1 MSQTCNCVSCP
12 SRSKSIMSDIPEDVL
27 NELASLKV
35 TNVYKKGQTIFY
47 EGNKPYGVYCL
58 KNGNVKLYKTTAEG
72 KNLIVRIAGG
82 GDLIGYRYFFTN
94 ELYSST
100 AEVLEDATVCF
111 LDKELFFGLLNKH
124 PLLSLKLLEIMGQEV
139 KNSEENSQSLAYNST
154 NERIVGMLIHLKETY
169 GVKYDDNSYKIDIL
183 LSRNDLAGLTGTST
197 ETLVRVMTWLKE
209 KKVVKTE
216 NKFLRITD
224 FKALE
229 SLVPEF

>member
-1 MSQTCNCVSCP
+1 MSQICNCVSCP

-58 KNGNVKLYKTTAEG
+58 KDGNVKLYKTTAEG

-111 LDKELFFGLLNKH
+111 LDKELFFCLLNKH
-124 PLLSLKLLEIMGQEV
+124 PLLSLNCYV
-139 KNSEENSQSLAYNST
+139 NFWS
-154 NERIVGMLIHLKETY
+154 
-169 GVKYDDNSYKIDIL
+169 
-183 LSRNDLAGLTGTST
+183 
-197 ETLVRVMTWLKE
+197 
-209 KKVVKTE
+209 
-216 NKFLRITD
+216 FLQM
-224 FKALE
+224 
-229 SLVPEF
+229 